1 MARNFIIPY
10 NHELKQKARL
20 LRNKCTYP
28 ESLLWSKIR
37 RKALGYEFHRQV
49 PIDEFIVDFY
59 CHELNLAIEVD
70 GSSHENK
77 HNYDLYRQRK
87 LEGLGVRFIRFDNED
102 IYKGLSEVLRILAEL
117 IAELERGV
125 EPSNRT

>member
-20 LRNKCTYP
+20 LRTKCTP
-28 ESLLWSKIR
+28 SETLLWSKIR
-37 RKALGYEFHRQV
+37 KKALGYEFHRQV

-70 GSSHENK
+70 GSSHERK
-77 HNYDLYRQRK
+77 HDYDFHRQRT
-87 LEGLGVRFIRFDNED
+87 LEGLGIRVIRFDNED
-102 IYKGLSEVLRILAEL
+102 INKGLGEVVRILANL
-117 IAELERGV
+117 ISELERGV
-125 EPSNRT
+125 